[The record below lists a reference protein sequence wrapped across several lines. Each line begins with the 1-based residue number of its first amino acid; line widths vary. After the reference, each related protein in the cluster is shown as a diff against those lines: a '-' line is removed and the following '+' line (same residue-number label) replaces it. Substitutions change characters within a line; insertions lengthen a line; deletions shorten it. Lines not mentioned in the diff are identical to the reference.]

1 MRNFVTYGCI
11 AIALSTWANIGAAAT
26 QCSTTSTFSSHSG
39 AGNAF
44 LGDNGNCSKDAESF
58 KLKVYEFAIC
68 TGHATVADQSM
79 CTTLFQDTAGSDL
92 ILSKGASLPL
102 GADVT
107 LAEGTYTHAYIHVDN
122 VMYLKVSHEFSSVR
136 RDRGGTNSGIYC
148 YSNGVDRAYDV
159 SGNLVNSIITC
170 SNTAPTTATNLPT
183 KETLNFTDNSDNWVS
198 SMVDNATGTNL
209 YMLKADGNAST
220 SLATDD
226 TILASQ
232 DITDVVISPTT
243 AGMNIAFTVTDTV
256 GLMIQPA
263 GNGGTC
269 PAGTGDCVVDSGW
282 IGMQFLVTA
291 KCLYLV
297 WK

>member
-58 KLKVYEFAIC
+58 KLKVYEFALC

-183 KETLNFTDNSDNWVS
+183 KETLSFADNAENWVS

-291 KCLYLV
+291 K
-297 WK
+297 

>member
-159 SGNLVNSIITC
+159 SGNLINSIITC

-183 KETLNFTDNSDNWVS
+183 KETLSFTDNSDNWVS

-209 YMLKADGNAST
+209 YMLKADKTAST

-232 DITDVVISPTT
+232 DITDVVITPTT
-243 AGMNIAFTVTDTV
+243 AGLNIAFTVSDTV
-256 GLMIQPA
+256 GLMLQPA
-263 GNGGTC
+263 GAGSTC
-269 PAGTGDCVVDSGW
+269 PGGTGDCVIDSGW

-291 KCLYLV
+291 N
-297 WK
+297 

>member
-148 YSNGVDRAYDV
+148 YSNGVDRTYT
-159 SGNLVNSIITC
+159 GNPPVLVNSIITC

-183 KETLNFTDNSDNWVS
+183 KETLSFADDNENWVS
-198 SMVDNATGTNL
+198 STVDSDSGTNL
-209 YMLKADGNAST
+209 YMLKADKTAST

-291 KCLYLV
+291 K
-297 WK
+297 

>member
-58 KLKVYEFAIC
+58 KLKVYEFALC

-148 YSNGVDRAYDV
+148 YSNGVDRTYT
-159 SGNLVNSIITC
+159 GNPPVLVNSIITC

-183 KETLNFTDNSDNWVS
+183 KETLSFADDNENWVS
-198 SMVDNATGTNL
+198 STVDSDTGTNL
-209 YMLKADGNAST
+209 YMLKADKTAST

-232 DITDVVISPTT
+232 DITDVVITPTT
-243 AGMNIAFTVTDTV
+243 AGLNIAFTVSDTV

-269 PAGTGDCVVDSGW
+269 PGGTGDCVVDSQW

-291 KCLYLV
+291 K
-297 WK
+297 

>member
-291 KCLYLV
+291 Q
-297 WK
+297 

>member
-159 SGNLVNSIITC
+159 SGNLINSIITC

-183 KETLNFTDNSDNWVS
+183 KETLSFADDNENWVS

-209 YMLKADGNAST
+209 YMLKADKTAST

-232 DITDVVISPTT
+232 DITDVVITPTT
-243 AGMNIAFTVTDTV
+243 AGLNIAFTVSDTV
-256 GLMIQPA
+256 GLMLQPA
-263 GNGGTC
+263 GAGSTC
-269 PAGTGDCVVDSGW
+269 PGGTGDCVIDSGW

-291 KCLYLV
+291 N
-297 WK
+297 

>member
-183 KETLNFTDNSDNWVS
+183 KETLSFTDNSDNWVS
-198 SMVDNATGTNL
+198 SMVDNAAGTNL

-243 AGMNIAFTVTDTV
+243 AGMNIAFTVSDTV

-269 PAGTGDCVVDSGW
+269 PAGTGDCVVDSQW

-291 KCLYLV
+291 K
-297 WK
+297 

>member
-44 LGDNGNCSKDAESF
+44 FGDNGNCSKDAESF

-107 LAEGTYTHAYIHVDN
+107 LAEGTYTHAYIRVDN

-148 YSNGVDRAYDV
+148 YSNGVDRTYT
-159 SGNLVNSIITC
+159 GNPPVLVNSIITC

-183 KETLNFTDNSDNWVS
+183 KETLSFADNAENWVS

-209 YMLKADGNAST
+209 YMLKADGTAST

-269 PAGTGDCVVDSGW
+269 PAGTGDCVVDSAW

-291 KCLYLV
+291 N
-297 WK
+297 

>member
-1 MRNFVTYGCI
+1 MRNFATYGFI
-11 AIALSTWANIGAAAT
+11 IIVLSTWANIGAAAT

-68 TGHATVADQSM
+68 TEHATVADQSM
-79 CTTLFQDTAGSDL
+79 CTTLFEDTAGSDL

-107 LAEGTYTHAYIHVDN
+107 LAEGTYTHAYIRVDN

-136 RDRGGTNSGIYC
+136 RDRGGLNSGIYC
-148 YSNGVDRAYDV
+148 YSNGVDRTYT
-159 SGNLVNSIITC
+159 GNPPVLVNSIITC

-183 KETLNFTDNSDNWVS
+183 KETLSFADDNEDWVS
-198 SMVDNATGTNL
+198 SMVDSDTGTNL
-209 YMLKADGNAST
+209 YMLKADKTAST

-232 DITDVVISPTT
+232 DITDVVITPTT
-243 AGMNIAFTVTDTV
+243 AGLNIAFTVSDTV
-256 GLMIQPA
+256 GLMLQPPTV
-263 GNGGTC
+263 GSSTC
-269 PAGTGDCVVDSGW
+269 PDGTGDCVIDSGW

-291 KCLYLV
+291 N
-297 WK
+297 

>member
-26 QCSTTSTFSSHSG
+26 QCSATSTFISHSG
-39 AGNAF
+39 PGNEF
-44 LGDNGNCSKDAESF
+44 GEKGNCSKDAESF
-58 KLKVYEFAIC
+58 KLKVYEFALC

-183 KETLNFTDNSDNWVS
+183 KETLSFTDNSDNWVS

-243 AGMNIAFTVTDTV
+243 AGLNIAFTVSDTV

-269 PAGTGDCVVDSGW
+269 PGGTGDCVVDSQW

-291 KCLYLV
+291 Q
-297 WK
+297 

>member
-148 YSNGVDRAYDV
+148 YSNGVDRAYA
-159 SGNLVNSIITC
+159 GGELVNAIITC

-183 KETLNFTDNSDNWVS
+183 KETLSFADNAENWVS

-209 YMLKADGNAST
+209 YMLKADGTAST

-282 IGMQFLVTA
+282 IGMQFQVTA
-291 KCLYLV
+291 K
-297 WK
+297 

>member
-58 KLKVYEFAIC
+58 KLKVYEFALC

-148 YSNGVDRAYDV
+148 YSNGVDRAYA
-159 SGNLVNSIITC
+159 GGELVNAIITC

-183 KETLNFTDNSDNWVS
+183 KETLSFADNAENWVS

-209 YMLKADGNAST
+209 YMLKADGTAST

-291 KCLYLV
+291 K
-297 WK
+297 

>member
-44 LGDNGNCSKDAESF
+44 FGDNGNCSKDAESF

-107 LAEGTYTHAYIHVDN
+107 LAEGTYTHAYIRVDN

-148 YSNGVDRAYDV
+148 YSNGVDRTYT
-159 SGNLVNSIITC
+159 GNPPVLVNSIITC

-183 KETLNFTDNSDNWVS
+183 KETLSFADNAENWVS

-209 YMLKADGNAST
+209 YMLKADGTAST

-282 IGMQFLVTA
+282 IGMQFQVTA
-291 KCLYLV
+291 K
-297 WK
+297 

>member
-1 MRNFVTYGCI
+1 MRNFATYGFI
-11 AIALSTWANIGAAAT
+11 IIVLSTWANIGAAAT

-209 YMLKADGNAST
+209 YMLKADKTAST

-256 GLMIQPA
+256 GLMIQEA
-263 GNGGTC
+263 GAVGNESTC
-269 PAGTGDCVVDSGW
+269 PAGTGDCVVDSAW

-291 KCLYLV
+291 K
-297 WK
+297 

>member
-183 KETLNFTDNSDNWVS
+183 KETLSFADDNENWVS
-198 SMVDNATGTNL
+198 SMVDSDTGTNL
-209 YMLKADGNAST
+209 YMLKADKTAST

-291 KCLYLV
+291 K
-297 WK
+297 

>member
-68 TGHATVADQSM
+68 TGHATVADKSM

-291 KCLYLV
+291 K
-297 WK
+297 

>member
-11 AIALSTWANIGAAAT
+11 AIALSTWANIGAGAT

-209 YMLKADGNAST
+209 YMLKADGTAST

-256 GLMIQPA
+256 GLMIQEAGAPA
-263 GNGGTC
+263 NAITCPGG
-269 PAGTGDCVVDSGW
+269 PAGTPDCVVDSAW

-291 KCLYLV
+291 K
-297 WK
+297 

>member
-1 MRNFVTYGCI
+1 MRNFVTYGGI

-291 KCLYLV
+291 K
-297 WK
+297 

>member
-1 MRNFVTYGCI
+1 VKNFITYGCI
-11 AIALSTWANIGAAAT
+11 IIVLSTLANIGAAAT

-39 AGNAF
+39 AGNEF
-44 LGDNGNCSKDAESF
+44 LDPGNCSKDAESF

-68 TGHATVADQSM
+68 TSHATVADKSM
-79 CTTLFQDTAGSDL
+79 CTTLFEDTAGSDL
-92 ILSKGASLPL
+92 TLSKGASLPL

-107 LAEGTYTHAYIHVDN
+107 LAEGTYTHAYILVDN

-136 RDRGGTNSGIYC
+136 RDRGGLNSGIYC
-148 YSNGVDRAYDV
+148 YSNGVDRVYT
-159 SGNLVNSIITC
+159 GNPPELVNSIITC

-183 KETLNFTDNSDNWVS
+183 KETLSFADDSENWVS

-209 YMLKADGNAST
+209 YMLKADGTAST

-282 IGMQFLVTA
+282 IGMQFRVTA
-291 KCLYLV
+291 N
-297 WK
+297 

>member
-68 TGHATVADQSM
+68 TGHATVADKSM

-159 SGNLVNSIITC
+159 SGNLINSIITC

-198 SMVDNATGTNL
+198 SMVDNATSTNL
-209 YMLKADGNAST
+209 YMLKADKTAST

-232 DITDVVISPTT
+232 DITDVVITPTT
-243 AGMNIAFTVTDTV
+243 AGLNIAFTVSDTV

-269 PAGTGDCVVDSGW
+269 PAGTGDCVVDSQW

-291 KCLYLV
+291 K
-297 WK
+297 

>member
-58 KLKVYEFAIC
+58 KLKVYEFALC

-148 YSNGVDRAYDV
+148 YSNGVDRTYT
-159 SGNLVNSIITC
+159 GNPPVLVNSIITC

-183 KETLNFTDNSDNWVS
+183 KETLSFADDNENWVS
-198 SMVDNATGTNL
+198 STVDSDSGTNL
-209 YMLKADGNAST
+209 YMLKADKTAST

-232 DITDVVISPTT
+232 DITDVVITPTT
-243 AGMNIAFTVTDTV
+243 AGLNIAFTVSDTV

-269 PAGTGDCVVDSGW
+269 PGGTGDCVVDSQW
-282 IGMQFLVTA
+282 IGMRFLVTA
-291 KCLYLV
+291 K
-297 WK
+297 

>member
-148 YSNGVDRAYDV
+148 YSNGVDRAYA
-159 SGNLVNSIITC
+159 GGELVNAIITC

-183 KETLNFTDNSDNWVS
+183 KETLSFADNAENWVS

-291 KCLYLV
+291 K
-297 WK
+297 

>member
-58 KLKVYEFAIC
+58 KLKVYEFALC

-183 KETLNFTDNSDNWVS
+183 KETLSFADNAENWVS

-269 PAGTGDCVVDSGW
+269 PAGTGDCVVDSQW

-291 KCLYLV
+291 K
-297 WK
+297 

>member
-148 YSNGVDRAYDV
+148 YSNGVDRTYT
-159 SGNLVNSIITC
+159 GNPPVLVNSIITC

-183 KETLNFTDNSDNWVS
+183 KETLSFADDNENWVS
-198 SMVDNATGTNL
+198 STVDSDTGTNL
-209 YMLKADGNAST
+209 YMLKADKTAST

-232 DITDVVISPTT
+232 DITDVVITPTT
-243 AGMNIAFTVTDTV
+243 AGLNIAFTVSDTL

-269 PAGTGDCVVDSGW
+269 PGGTGDCVVDSQW

-291 KCLYLV
+291 K
-297 WK
+297 

>member
-136 RDRGGTNSGIYC
+136 RDRGGLNSGIYC
-148 YSNGVDRAYDV
+148 YSNGVDRTYT
-159 SGNLVNSIITC
+159 GNPPVLVNSIITC

-183 KETLNFTDNSDNWVS
+183 KETLSFADNAENWVS

-209 YMLKADGNAST
+209 YMLKADGTAST

-291 KCLYLV
+291 K
-297 WK
+297 

>member
-26 QCSTTSTFSSHSG
+26 QCSTASTFSSHSG
-39 AGNAF
+39 AGNEF
-44 LGDNGNCSKDAESF
+44 GEKGNCSKDAESF

-159 SGNLVNSIITC
+159 NDNLVNSIITC

-183 KETLNFTDNSDNWVS
+183 KETLSFAADDGSWVS

-209 YMLKADGNAST
+209 YMLKADGRAST

-256 GLMIQPA
+256 GLMIQEA
-263 GNGGTC
+263 GAAANAITC
-269 PAGTGDCVVDSGW
+269 PAGTGDCVVDSAW

-291 KCLYLV
+291 K
-297 WK
+297 

>member
-58 KLKVYEFAIC
+58 KLKVYEFALC

-209 YMLKADGNAST
+209 YMLKADGTAST

-232 DITDVVISPTT
+232 DITDVVITPTT
-243 AGMNIAFTVTDTV
+243 AGLNIAFTVSDTV

-291 KCLYLV
+291 K
-297 WK
+297 

>member
-183 KETLNFTDNSDNWVS
+183 KETLSFTDNSDNWVS

-243 AGMNIAFTVTDTV
+243 AGLNIAFTVSDTV

-269 PAGTGDCVVDSGW
+269 PAGTGDCVVDSQW

-291 KCLYLV
+291 K
-297 WK
+297 

>member
-107 LAEGTYTHAYIHVDN
+107 LAEGTYTHAYIRVDN

-136 RDRGGTNSGIYC
+136 RDRGGLNSGVYC
-148 YSNGVDRAYDV
+148 YSNGVDRTYT
-159 SGNLVNSIITC
+159 GNPPVLVNSIITC

-183 KETLNFTDNSDNWVS
+183 KETLSFADDNEDWVS
-198 SMVDNATGTNL
+198 SMVDSDTGTNL
-209 YMLKADGNAST
+209 YMLKADKTAST

-232 DITDVVISPTT
+232 DITDVVVTPTT
-243 AGMNIAFTVTDTV
+243 AGLNIAFTVSDTV
-256 GLMIQPA
+256 GLMRQPA
-263 GNGGTC
+263 GAGSTC
-269 PAGTGDCVVDSGW
+269 PGSSGDCVIDSGW

-291 KCLYLV
+291 N
-297 WK
+297 

>member
-26 QCSTTSTFSSHSG
+26 QCSTASTFSSHSG
-39 AGNAF
+39 AGNEF
-44 LGDNGNCSKDAESF
+44 GGKGNCSKDAESF

-122 VMYLKVSHEFSSVR
+122 VMYLKVSHEFSSAR
-136 RDRGGTNSGIYC
+136 RDRGGLNSGIYC
-148 YSNGVDRAYDV
+148 YSNGVVRTYDAD
-159 SGNLVNSIITC
+159 GELVNAIITC
-170 SNTAPTTATNLPT
+170 SDTAPTTATNLPT
-183 KETLNFTDNSDNWVS
+183 KETLSFADDSENWVS

-256 GLMIQPA
+256 GLMIQEA
-263 GNGGTC
+263 GAAANASTC
-269 PAGTGDCVVDSGW
+269 PAGTGDCVVDSAW

-291 KCLYLV
+291 K
-297 WK
+297 

>member
-136 RDRGGTNSGIYC
+136 RDRGGLNSGIYC
-148 YSNGVDRAYDV
+148 YSNGVDRTYT
-159 SGNLVNSIITC
+159 GNPPVLVNSIITC

-183 KETLNFTDNSDNWVS
+183 KETLSFADDNEDWVS
-198 SMVDNATGTNL
+198 STVDSDTGTNL
-209 YMLKADGNAST
+209 YMLKADKTAST

-282 IGMQFLVTA
+282 IGMQFQVTA
-291 KCLYLV
+291 N
-297 WK
+297 

>member
-58 KLKVYEFAIC
+58 KLKVYEFALC

-148 YSNGVDRAYDV
+148 YSNGVDRAYA
-159 SGNLVNSIITC
+159 GGELVNAIITC

-183 KETLNFTDNSDNWVS
+183 KETLSFADNAENWVS

-209 YMLKADGNAST
+209 YMLKADGTAST

-282 IGMQFLVTA
+282 IGMQFQVTA
-291 KCLYLV
+291 K
-297 WK
+297 

>member
-58 KLKVYEFAIC
+58 KLKVYEFALC

-183 KETLNFTDNSDNWVS
+183 KETLSFTDNSDNWVS

-291 KCLYLV
+291 K
-297 WK
+297 

>member
-26 QCSTTSTFSSHSG
+26 QCSTTSTFSSHTG

-44 LGDNGNCSKDAESF
+44 LGDDGNCSKDAESF
-58 KLKVYEFAIC
+58 KLKVYEFALC

-136 RDRGGTNSGIYC
+136 RDRGGLNSGIYC
-148 YSNGVDRAYDV
+148 YSNGVDRTYT
-159 SGNLVNSIITC
+159 GNPPVLVNSIITC

-183 KETLNFTDNSDNWVS
+183 KETLSFADDNEDWVS
-198 SMVDNATGTNL
+198 STVDSDTGTNL
-209 YMLKADGNAST
+209 YMLKADKTAST

-282 IGMQFLVTA
+282 IGMQFQVTA
-291 KCLYLV
+291 K
-297 WK
+297 

>member
-209 YMLKADGNAST
+209 YMLKADKTAST

-269 PAGTGDCVVDSGW
+269 PAGTGDCVVDSQW

-291 KCLYLV
+291 K
-297 WK
+297 